1 MSNKAF
7 APVAMAEEY
16 WANSHLSIA
25 RYYGRI
31 QFNGHEYQIVN
42 KHGITIFELSNPDS
56 KHYVGGGNKKAIEP
70 GEPADLVRKDFI
82 TYYKR
87 LGRDRFLEVLKEHQ
101 QASDVELKGI
111 YKELTKKKK

>member
-7 APVAMAEEY
+7 APIVMAEEY
-16 WANSHLSIA
+16 WADSYLSVA
-25 RYYGRI
+25 RYYGGI

-42 KHGITIFELSNPDS
+42 KHGITIFELSDPDS
-56 KHYVGGGNKKAIEP
+56 KHYVGDGNRKAIEL

-82 TYYKR
+82 TYYRR
-87 LGRDRFLEVLKEHQ
+87 LGRDRFLDVLKEHQ
-101 QASDVELKGI
+101 QASDTELKKI

>member
-16 WANSHLSIA
+16 WASSHMSIA

-42 KHGITIFELSNPDS
+42 KHGITIFELSDPDS

-70 GEPADLVRKDFI
+70 GEPADLSRARPLPRCAEGAPAGF
-82 TYYKR
+82 
-87 LGRDRFLEVLKEHQ
+87 G
-101 QASDVELKGI
+101 
-111 YKELTKKKK
+111 